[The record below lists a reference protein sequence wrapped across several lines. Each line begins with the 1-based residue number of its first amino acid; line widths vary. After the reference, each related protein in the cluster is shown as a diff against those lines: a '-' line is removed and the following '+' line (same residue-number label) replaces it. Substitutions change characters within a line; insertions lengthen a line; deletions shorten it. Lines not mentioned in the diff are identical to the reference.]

1 LKLAHKL
8 IVIVIV
14 PIILFSVLFEI
25 TFYFI
30 SRNEIIERYKEEAV
44 SLISLAAQELR
55 NPLYYLDLDGLE
67 HSIKNIKQNPNIK
80 SVYVM
85 FSDGRIITDGT
96 SENKRYNQTLND
108 DFDIKSKKSPDKL
121 LVEIGKDVLHVY
133 APVVVTEKIGMVRA
147 DFSLIALD
155 DILNNL
161 IITLVMIG
169 GIISIV
175 IIIIGLFSYNSISKP
190 IIKLR
195 DSANEIAKG
204 NFDVDIKKI
213 SLRNDEIGEL
223 SSQLDHMKDSIS
235 SVNKHLNR
243 LVQERTKELEIANE
257 ELKQNEIVLKKSN
270 EELKKLDRLKDEFI
284 SVASHELRTPIQP
297 ILGLSEV
304 LHDKIKD
311 TKQIEL
317 IDAIIRNAKRL
328 QQLTED
334 ILDVTKIES
343 QSLKLNKERFNLS
356 ELIST
361 IVEEYKNEI
370 GKDNG
375 NIKLVNSIIKDTVII
390 EADRH
395 RISQV
400 ISNLIDNAI
409 KFTKK
414 GTITISIEKKDD
426 WAIVSIK
433 DTGTGIE
440 PEIMPKLFS
449 KFASKSYQGT
459 GLGLFICKSIV
470 EAHGGKIWAENNNN
484 AADGKK
490 GGATFSF
497 TLSIIKQEQTINKE
511 EQIDN

>member
-1 LKLAHKL
+1 
-8 IVIVIV
+8 V

>member
-133 APVVVTEKIGMVRA
+133 APVVITEKIGMVRA

>member
-1 LKLAHKL
+1 
-8 IVIVIV
+8 VG
-14 PIILFSVLFEI
+14 
-25 TFYFI
+25 YFV
-30 SRNEIIERYKEEAV
+30 N
-44 SLISLAAQELR
+44 
-55 NPLYYLDLDGLE
+55 
-67 HSIKNIKQNPNIK
+67 
-80 SVYVM
+80 
-85 FSDGRIITDGT
+85 
-96 SENKRYNQTLND
+96 
-108 DFDIKSKKSPDKL
+108 
-121 LVEIGKDVLHVY
+121 
-133 APVVVTEKIGMVRA
+133 
-147 DFSLIALD
+147 
-155 DILNNL
+155 
-161 IITLVMIG
+161 
-169 GIISIV
+169 
-175 IIIIGLFSYNSISKP
+175 IIGL
-190 IIKLR
+190 
-195 DSANEIAKG
+195 A
-204 NFDVDIKKI
+204 
-213 SLRNDEIGEL
+213 L
-223 SSQLDHMKDSIS
+223 SSIQYSAKLKEANRNLIEREEIIRSQYEKLKESDKMKS
-235 SVNKHLNR
+235 
-243 LVQERTKELEIANE
+243 
-257 ELKQNEIVLKKSN
+257 
-270 EELKKLDRLKDEFI
+270 EFI
-284 SVASHELRTPIQP
+284 NIAAHELRTPILP
-297 ILGLSEV
+297 ILGISQILRAKV
-304 LHDKIKD
+304 DDKEREYMD
-311 TKQIEL
+311 V
-317 IDAIIRNAKRL
+317 IIRNAKRL
-328 QQLTED
+328 QRLAEN

>member
-1 LKLAHKL
+1 
-8 IVIVIV
+8 V

-311 TKQIEL
+311 TKQIQL

-334 ILDVTKIES
+334 ILDVSKIES
-343 QSLKLNKERFNLS
+343 QTLKLNKERFNLS

>member
-30 SRNEIIERYKEEAV
+30 STNEIIQRYKEEAV

-96 SENKRYNQTLND
+96 SENKRYNQTLNN
-108 DFDIKSKKSPDKL
+108 DFDIRSKKSPDKL
-121 LVEIGKDVLHVY
+121 SVEIEKDVLHVY
-133 APVVVTEKIGMVRA
+133 PVVVSEKIGMVRA
-147 DFSLIALD
+147 DFSLKALD

-169 GIISIV
+169 GIISII

-190 IIKLR
+190 IITLR

-297 ILGLSEV
+297 ILSLVDV
-304 LHDKIKD
+304 LHSKVSNEE
-311 TKQIEL
+311 QRQLIEIL
-317 IDAIIRNAKRL
+317 SRNANRLKRL
-328 QQLTED
+328 TDD
-334 ILDVTKIES
+334 ILDVSRIES
-343 QSLKLNKERFNLS
+343 QTLKLNMERFNLN

-375 NIKLVNSIIKDTVII
+375 NIRLENSTIKDTVII

-426 WAIVSIK
+426 WAIVSVK

-459 GLGLFICKSIV
+459 GLGLFISKSIV

>member
-1 LKLAHKL
+1 
-8 IVIVIV
+8 V

-133 APVVVTEKIGMVRA
+133 APVVVAEKIGMVRA

-328 QQLTED
+328 QRLTED
-334 ILDVTKIES
+334 ILDVSKIES
-343 QSLKLNKERFNLS
+343 QSLNLNKQQFNLNDV
-356 ELIST
+356 ISNVVQDYPKQ
-361 IVEEYKNEI
+361 IE
-370 GKDNG
+370 NG
-375 NIKLVNSIIKDTVII
+375 NNSNSNVKLSYKPEDKLVVV
-390 EADRH
+390 EADKA
-395 RISQV
+395 RIVQV
-400 ISNLIDNAI
+400 ISNLLSNAV
-409 KFTKK
+409 KFTKVK
-414 GTITISIEKKDD
+414 GCTITITTEKKQNQEI
-426 WAIVSIK
+426 IVKIK
-433 DTGTGIE
+433 DTGTGID
-440 PEIMPKLFS
+440 PEILPRLFS

-459 GLGLFICKSIV
+459 GLGLYISKSIV
-470 EAHGGKIWAENNNN
+470 EAHGGRMWAENNDNN
-484 AADGKK
+484 NNHGAK
-490 GGATFSF
+490 GATFYF
-497 TLSIIKQEQTINKE
+497 TLPTINRQQDVKAVDH
-511 EQIDN
+511 Q

>member
-133 APVVVTEKIGMVRA
+133 APVVVTKKIGMVRA

-328 QQLTED
+328 LQLTED

-459 GLGLFICKSIV
+459 GLGLFICKSII
-470 EAHGGKIWAENNNN
+470 EAHGGKIWAENNS
-484 AADGKK
+484 DGK
-490 GGATFSF
+490 GARFAFS
-497 TLSIIKQEQTINKE
+497 LPIN
-511 EQIDN
+511 

>member
-1 LKLAHKL
+1 
-8 IVIVIV
+8 
-14 PIILFSVLFEI
+14 
-25 TFYFI
+25 
-30 SRNEIIERYKEEAV
+30 
-44 SLISLAAQELR
+44 
-55 NPLYYLDLDGLE
+55 
-67 HSIKNIKQNPNIK
+67 
-80 SVYVM
+80 
-85 FSDGRIITDGT
+85 
-96 SENKRYNQTLND
+96 
-108 DFDIKSKKSPDKL
+108 
-121 LVEIGKDVLHVY
+121 
-133 APVVVTEKIGMVRA
+133 
-147 DFSLIALD
+147 
-155 DILNNL
+155 
-161 IITLVMIG
+161 
-169 GIISIV
+169 
-175 IIIIGLFSYNSISKP
+175 
-190 IIKLR
+190 
-195 DSANEIAKG
+195 
-204 NFDVDIKKI
+204 
-213 SLRNDEIGEL
+213 
-223 SSQLDHMKDSIS
+223 
-235 SVNKHLNR
+235 
-243 LVQERTKELEIANE
+243 
-257 ELKQNEIVLKKSN
+257 
-270 EELKKLDRLKDEFI
+270 
-284 SVASHELRTPIQP
+284 VASHELRTPIQP

-497 TLSIIKQEQTINKE
+497 TLLIIKQEQTINKE

>member
-1 LKLAHKL
+1 MKLAHKL

-133 APVVVTEKIGMVRA
+133 APVVVAEKIGMVRA

-223 SSQLDHMKDSIS
+223 SSQLDHMKNSIS
-235 SVNKHLNR
+235 SVNKYLNR

>member
-1 LKLAHKL
+1 MKLAHKL

-30 SRNEIIERYKEEAV
+30 STNEIIQRYKEEAV

-96 SENKRYNQTLND
+96 SENKRYNQTLNN
-108 DFDIKSKKSPDKL
+108 DFDIRSKKSPDKL
-121 LVEIGKDVLHVY
+121 SVEIEKDVLHVY
-133 APVVVTEKIGMVRA
+133 APVVVSEKIGMVRA
-147 DFSLIALD
+147 DFSLKALD

-190 IIKLR
+190 IITLR

-297 ILGLSEV
+297 ILSLVDV
-304 LHDKIKD
+304 LHSKVSNEE
-311 TKQIEL
+311 QRQLIEIL
-317 IDAIIRNAKRL
+317 SRNANRLKRL
-328 QQLTED
+328 TDD
-334 ILDVTKIES
+334 ILDVSRIES
-343 QSLKLNKERFNLS
+343 QTLKLNMERFNLN

-375 NIKLVNSIIKDTVII
+375 NIRLENSTIKDTVII

-426 WAIVSIK
+426 WAIVSVK

-459 GLGLFICKSIV
+459 GLGLFISKSIV

>member
-1 LKLAHKL
+1 
-8 IVIVIV
+8 V

-133 APVVVTEKIGMVRA
+133 APVVVAEKIGMVRA

-328 QQLTED
+328 QRLTED
-334 ILDVTKIES
+334 ILDVSKIES
-343 QSLKLNKERFNLS
+343 QTLKLNKERFNLS

>member
-223 SSQLDHMKDSIS
+223 SSQLDHMKNSIS
-235 SVNKHLNR
+235 SVNKYLNR

-459 GLGLFICKSIV
+459 GLGLFICKSI

>member
-1 LKLAHKL
+1 
-8 IVIVIV
+8 V

-484 AADGKK
+484 AADGK
-490 GGATFSF
+490 S
-497 TLSIIKQEQTINKE
+497 
-511 EQIDN
+511 

>member
-223 SSQLDHMKDSIS
+223 SSQLDHMKNSIS
-235 SVNKHLNR
+235 SVNKYLNR

>member
-311 TKQIEL
+311 TKQIQL

>member
-334 ILDVTKIES
+334 ILDVSKIES
-343 QSLKLNKERFNLS
+343 QTLKLNKERFNLS

>member
-1 LKLAHKL
+1 MKLAHKL

-133 APVVVTEKIGMVRA
+133 APVVVAEKIGMVRA

-311 TKQIEL
+311 TKQIQL

-334 ILDVTKIES
+334 ILDVSKIES
-343 QSLKLNKERFNLS
+343 QTLKLNKERFNLS

-470 EAHGGKIWAENNNN
+470 EAHGGKIWVENNNN

>member
-459 GLGLFICKSIV
+459 GLGLFICKSII

-497 TLSIIKQEQTINKE
+497 TLLIIKQEQTINKE

>member
-1 LKLAHKL
+1 MKLAHKL

-96 SENKRYNQTLND
+96 SENKRYNQTLNN

-147 DFSLIALD
+147 DFSIIALD

-223 SSQLDHMKDSIS
+223 SSQLDHMKNSIS
-235 SVNKHLNR
+235 SVNKYLNR

-311 TKQIEL
+311 TKQIQL

-334 ILDVTKIES
+334 ILDVSKIES
-343 QSLKLNKERFNLS
+343 QTLKLNKERFNLS

-459 GLGLFICKSIV
+459 GLGLFICKSII
-470 EAHGGKIWAENNNN
+470 EAHGGRIWAENNS
-484 AADGKK
+484 DGK
-490 GGATFSF
+490 GARFAFS
-497 TLSIIKQEQTINKE
+497 LPIINE
-511 EQIDN
+511 

>member
-14 PIILFSVLFEI
+14 PIILFSVLFEF

-328 QQLTED
+328 QRLTED
-334 ILDVTKIES
+334 ILDVSKIES

>member
-223 SSQLDHMKDSIS
+223 SSQLDHMKNSIS

-334 ILDVTKIES
+334 ILDVSKIES
-343 QSLKLNKERFNLS
+343 QTLKLNKERFNLS

>member
-1 LKLAHKL
+1 
-8 IVIVIV
+8 
-14 PIILFSVLFEI
+14 
-25 TFYFI
+25 
-30 SRNEIIERYKEEAV
+30 
-44 SLISLAAQELR
+44 
-55 NPLYYLDLDGLE
+55 
-67 HSIKNIKQNPNIK
+67 
-80 SVYVM
+80 M

-96 SENKRYNQTLND
+96 SENKHYNQTLNN

-121 LVEIGKDVLHVY
+121 LVEIEKDVLHVY
-133 APVVVTEKIGMVRA
+133 APVVLTEKIGIVRA
-147 DFSLIALD
+147 DFSLKALD

-175 IIIIGLFSYNSISKP
+175 VIIIGLFIYNSISKP

-223 SSQLDHMKDSIS
+223 SSQLDHMKESIN

-297 ILGLSEV
+297 ILSLVDV
-304 LHDKIKD
+304 LHSKVSNEE
-311 TKQIEL
+311 QRQLIEIL
-317 IDAIIRNAKRL
+317 SRNANRLKRL
-328 QQLTED
+328 TDD
-334 ILDVTKIES
+334 ILDASRIES
-343 QSLKLNKERFNLS
+343 QTLTLNKERFNLS

-370 GKDNG
+370 GKDNS
-375 NIKLVNSIIKDTVII
+375 NLKLVNSTIKDTIII

-395 RISQV
+395 RIS
-400 ISNLIDNAI
+400 
-409 KFTKK
+409 
-414 GTITISIEKKDD
+414 
-426 WAIVSIK
+426 
-433 DTGTGIE
+433 
-440 PEIMPKLFS
+440 
-449 KFASKSYQGT
+449 
-459 GLGLFICKSIV
+459 
-470 EAHGGKIWAENNNN
+470 
-484 AADGKK
+484 
-490 GGATFSF
+490 
-497 TLSIIKQEQTINKE
+497 
-511 EQIDN
+511 